1 MPWRRTPARAGR
13 MGGDAMIGSNTSR
26 ARGTF
31 LAGLG
36 GLLLWS
42 ASGCAT
48 SQRSIPR
55 PSPGQPVDMTCAQ
68 AAANE
73 GDWMR
78 AATLW
83 NELFLRGGD
92 DRVLACRE
100 TARALAEL
108 GDLEGA
114 RAVLE
119 LGMRRD
125 PDHPALLEMQGDVLA
140 QMGFRRAAEAAYV
153 EALDEDPDRPR
164 ALLELARVRID
175 LGREPLALEALR
187 KRLALGFAD
196 AETYLL
202 RARALAAC
210 NQPEQ
215 AYDSFVKA
223 FELGADDPHFLV
235 SAACLSFDERMRS
248 SPSCR
253 QQSIEWLQL
262 AVESDPQLTLAHFY
276 LGVMREEAGELDQAL
291 AHYERAVE
299 TDPSYGPA
307 LTRLALA
314 LAALDRGE
322 RAADIAARALE
333 HETEPA
339 RRAELK
345 RIAGR

>member
-1 MPWRRTPARAGR
+1 
-13 MGGDAMIGSNTSR
+13 MIGSNTSR
-26 ARGTF
+26 ARWVS

-36 GLLLWS
+36 ALLLWS
-42 ASGCAT
+42 VSGCAAA
-48 SQRSIPR
+48 RRPIYR

-68 AAANE
+68 AAADQ
-73 GDWMR
+73 GDWSR
-78 AATLW
+78 AAALW

-108 GDLEGA
+108 GDHESA
-114 RAVLE
+114 QAVLE
-119 LGMRRD
+119 LGLRRD
-125 PDHPALLEMQGDVLA
+125 PGHPALLEMQGDVLA

-153 EALDEDPDRPR
+153 QALDADPDRAH

-187 KRLALGFAD
+187 KRLALGAGD

-223 FELGADDPHFLV
+223 FELGADDPFFLV
-235 SAACLSFDERMRS
+235 SAACLSFDERMQS
-248 SPSCR
+248 SPACR

-276 LGVMREEAGELDQAL
+276 LGVMCEEAGRLEAAL

-299 TDPSYGPA
+299 TDPGHGPA
-307 LTRLALA
+307 LTRLARA
-314 LAALDRGE
+314 LAALDRDE

-333 HETEPA
+333 HETDPGQ
-339 RRAELK
+339 RAFLK
-345 RIAGR
+345 RLASTVP